1 MLLQG
6 HQCLTRRLT
15 DCSSKTLQNCVLM
28 FVCYSVGSRVW
39 AVLELSRAL
48 QLQIFFLESL
58 KLMRFLCPSIRMEEE
73 EEEEVRD
80 KGLFVALKISCA

>member
-15 DCSSKTLQNCVLM
+15 DCKTLQNCVLM

-48 QLQIFFLESL
+48 QLQIFFGVLKVDEISL
-58 KLMRFLCPSIRMEEE
+58 PFHPNGGGRGGGGGE
-73 EEEEVRD
+73 
-80 KGLFVALKISCA
+80 G

>member
-1 MLLQG
+1 MILQG

-15 DCSSKTLQNCVLM
+15 DCLSKTLQNCVLM

-48 QLQIFFLESL
+48 QLQIFFGVLKVDEISL
-58 KLMRFLCPSIRMEEE
+58 PFYPNGGGRGGGGGE
-73 EEEEVRD
+73 
-80 KGLFVALKISCA
+80 G

>member
-48 QLQIFFLESL
+48 QLQIFFGVLKVDAISL
-58 KLMRFLCPSIRMEEE
+58 PFHPNGGGRGGGGGE
-73 EEEEVRD
+73 
-80 KGLFVALKISCA
+80 G

>member
-1 MLLQG
+1 MILQG

-15 DCSSKTLQNCVLM
+15 DCLSKTLQNCVLM

-48 QLQIFFLESL
+48 QLQIFFGVLKVDGISL
-58 KLMRFLCPSIRMEEE
+58 PFYPNGGGRGGGGGE
-73 EEEEVRD
+73 
-80 KGLFVALKISCA
+80 G

>member
-1 MLLQG
+1 MGSAGIKQSSAA
-6 HQCLTRRLT
+6 T
-15 DCSSKTLQNCVLM
+15 D
-28 FVCYSVGSRVW
+28 
-39 AVLELSRAL
+39 
-48 QLQIFFLESL
+48 FFLESL